1 MYPRRIGL
9 SLHRHL
15 IGRMACLA
23 AIALLLVF
31 TTAVSA
37 ATPEASGVT
46 ATITTGSVPAS
57 NYGYF
62 PGYLPYSYTP
72 GYTDG
77 VTCGGLYGC
86 PFAAPP
92 FGYGTTYVR
101 GNLYCGLYTCG
112 VVQTIQR

>member
-1 MYPRRIGL
+1 MYPCRIGL

-15 IGRMACLA
+15 ISRMACLA

-37 ATPEASGVT
+37 AAPEASGVI
-46 ATITTGSVPAS
+46 ATITTGSAPAS
-57 NYGYF
+57 GYGYF
-62 PGYLPYSYTP
+62 PGY
-72 GYTDG
+72 TDG
-77 VTCGGLYGC
+77 ITCGGLYGC

-112 VVQTIQR
+112 VAQTIQR